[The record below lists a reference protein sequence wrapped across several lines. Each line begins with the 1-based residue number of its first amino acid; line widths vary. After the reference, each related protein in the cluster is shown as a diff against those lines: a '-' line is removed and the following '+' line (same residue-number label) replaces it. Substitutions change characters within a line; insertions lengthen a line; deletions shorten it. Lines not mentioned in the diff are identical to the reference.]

1 MKIFKHI
8 RGKSDTDFYIDKL
21 LLDNIHYNIKS
32 YKPTN
37 ENNGNDDID
46 ISYSMI
52 LTFLIQILQK
62 IKKKKL

>member
-46 ISYSMI
+46 ISYSNPA
-52 LTFLIQILQK
+52 K
-62 IKKKKL
+62 NKKKKIEKKY

>member
-37 ENNGNDDID
+37 ENIGNNDID
-46 ISYSMI
+46 ISYSNPA
-52 LTFLIQILQK
+52 K
-62 IKKKKL
+62 NKKKKL